1 MFKRCT
7 AALLTVSWAAALF
20 GQSPTDADIQ
30 AALSRGQATPG
41 KRLWAEIKKKQQFRL
56 NRAGMGDPIEKKIL
70 VLTDLDRIALE
81 SAAAKRQLRE
91 ISIGDVKQHLPFGI
105 IEILLEANCYNNLYA
120 NSLSK
125 WGPSGGV
132 HLVLKVGAKVIQ
144 PIDKTAGQF
153 DSVAIL
159 PQEHGVLSRQGSQ
172 TTYTPLYQTAFYE
185 RASQRA
191 WFAFPAQLPT
201 VRTFTVTAISSEGKQ
216 KEKEIENPAK

>member
-7 AALLTVSWAAALF
+7 AALLTVSWAAVLF

-105 IEILLEANCYNNLYA
+105 I
-120 NSLSK
+120 
-125 WGPSGGV
+125 
-132 HLVLKVGAKVIQ
+132 
-144 PIDKTAGQF
+144 
-153 DSVAIL
+153 
-159 PQEHGVLSRQGSQ
+159 
-172 TTYTPLYQTAFYE
+172 
-185 RASQRA
+185 
-191 WFAFPAQLPT
+191 
-201 VRTFTVTAISSEGKQ
+201 
-216 KEKEIENPAK
+216 